1 MEVSSLK
8 IQIAMNLNSL
18 SKIAEKIWLSIAIF
32 SAAYAIYLAYAKT
45 LTSARPF
52 IILAALG
59 FGIFTLR
66 YALRKRIER
75 KEDTDK
81 S

>member
-1 MEVSSLK
+1 
-8 IQIAMNLNSL
+8 MNVNTL

-32 SAAYAIYLAYAKT
+32 SGAYAIYLVYAKS
-45 LTSARPF
+45 LTAARPF

-66 YALRKRIER
+66 YALRKRISR
-75 KEDTDK
+75 KEDTEE
-81 S
+81 